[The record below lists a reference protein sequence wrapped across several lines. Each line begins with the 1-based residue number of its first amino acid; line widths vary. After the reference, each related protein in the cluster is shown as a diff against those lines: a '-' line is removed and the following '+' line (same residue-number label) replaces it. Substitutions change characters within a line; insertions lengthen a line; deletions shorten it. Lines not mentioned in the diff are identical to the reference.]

1 MTSFDIDSALAAA
14 NPLSA
19 QAAQALPLDDA
30 EAELRERILAIPVGS
45 RQDRGPRRTRVIDH
59 VRGLK
64 LSPRRAGL
72 VLTGTAAVAA
82 VLALLPSSE
91 RSVGP
96 QPAFAASLVR
106 FANHSP
112 KVLLRLPGWHVT
124 FLEQDPSGYGEMHW
138 VRGPATASGN
148 PKSTSSSGSPKSTS
162 HTEPQTSSHGYPAAT
177 IDRVASLTWQP
188 VSPPTRKYDAA
199 GHEHAPTGL
208 GVLARRYVYEGGAHG
223 VIDMSAYFVYRG
235 RDFHFR
241 ATVSSMSMYRREL
254 GALTAVDTNT
264 WLRAMPPSVIRSADS
279 AAQVHQML
287 KGIPLPPGF
296 DASTI
301 HGAKLVQNR
310 YYLATEVTGTVACMW
325 IGDWFRARRTGEEAM
340 VKRAIAAMATSP
352 HWPVFRWMDKKG
364 AWGQVLISYARAM
377 PRDRITEGSTH
388 PLSPADVNDGLGCSE
403 LGVKLG
409 R

>member
-1 MTSFDIDSALAAA
+1 MTGFDIDAALAAA
-14 NPLSA
+14 NPLST
-19 QAAQALPLDDA
+19 QAAQALPLQDA
-30 EAELRERILAIPVGS
+30 EAEMRERILAIPVGP
-45 RQDRGPRRTRVIDH
+45 RHYRGPRRTRVIDH
-59 VRGLK
+59 ARGLK
-64 LSPRRAGL
+64 LSPRRVGL
-72 VLTGTAAVAA
+72 VLAGTAVVAA

-124 FLEQDPSGYGEMHW
+124 FVEQDPNGYGEMHW
-138 VRGPATASGN
+138 VRGPATTSGN
-148 PKSTSSSGSPKSTS
+148 PKSTS
-162 HTEPQTSSHGYPAAT
+162 HTAPQPSSHGYQAPT
-177 IDRVASLTWQP
+177 IDRVASLTWEP
-188 VSPPTRKYDAA
+188 VSPQVRKYDAA
-199 GHEHAPTGL
+199 GHEDAPTGL
-208 GVLARRYVYEGGAHG
+208 GVAARRYTYEGGAHG

-241 ATVSSMSMYRREL
+241 ATVSSMSMYRQEL
-254 GALTAVDTNT
+254 RALTAVDTNT
-264 WLRAMPPSVIRSADS
+264 WLRAMPPSVIKSADS

-287 KGIPLPPGF
+287 KGIPLPPRF

-325 IGDWFRARRTGEEAM
+325 IGDWFRARRTGDKAM
-340 VKRAIAAMATSP
+340 VKRAVAAMATSP
-352 HWPVFRWMDKKG
+352 HWPVFKWMNKQG

-377 PRDRITEGSTH
+377 PRDRIAEGSIH
-388 PLSPADVNDGLGCSE
+388 PLSPADVNDGLGCRQ